1 MSPLSRREFVAVGVA
16 AGAGLVVGFYLPH
29 AGRSGKEMFSPNAY
43 LRITPDNKVTIVCAR
58 SEMGQGVR
66 TALPMILAEEL
77 EADWNQI
84 AIEQAGASTL
94 YGDQGTGGSA
104 SVKTTWDPMRKAGAA
119 AREMLIS
126 AAALT
131 WGVPRSACAAEN
143 GAVVH
148 GASKRRLMYGE
159 LVEKAA
165 TLPIPTDVPLK
176 QNKDYKI
183 VGQRLARV
191 DTPSKV
197 KGEALFGIDFR
208 MPGMKYAVLS
218 RSPTIGGKALSF
230 DDAESKRVAG
240 VRYVAKISDAAVAVV
255 ADSVWGAME
264 GRRVLN
270 VSWDDGP
277 NKDLNT
283 AAVMEAL
290 KQAAAKKGASLH
302 SVGDVSKLTGRRIS
316 AEYHLPFMAHA
327 PMEPGN
333 CTAHFQGTSCELWA
347 PTQVPQDCRDQVA
360 KALGLDPDRVKVNVT
375 LMGGGFGRR
384 LEYDYAV
391 EAALVSKALVD
402 SKMGGPVKVSWTRE
416 DDMRFSTYRP
426 ASLRQLSA
434 VLDGGGWPVA
444 FTHRIVAP
452 SISGQKG
459 QPGPNGVDPD
469 LPDEAPFI
477 YGLSNASLEYVPAE
491 TPVPLGWMRSVYALQ
506 AAFAS
511 EGFIDELAAAAGK
524 DPLEYRLHMLGKDQN
539 IQFFDTTWRTARMR
553 GVLQLAAD
561 KAGWK
566 STLSTGRFRGIAC
579 FGCFSSYAAEVVEIS
594 MENDA
599 PRVHRV
605 VVAVD
610 CGQVV
615 NPAILEQQI
624 QGGIVYAL
632 SNALRAKITI
642 EKGRVVQGNF
652 DDYSPLRMNETPMVE
667 VFAVPSTEAPTGI
680 GEPSVPPLAPA
691 LCNAIYAATRKRI
704 RELPILS

>member
-1 MSPLSRREFVAVGVA
+1 MSPLSRREFVAAGVA

-29 AGRSGKEMFSPNAY
+29 GGRADKGVFSPNAY
-43 LRITPDNKVTIVCAR
+43 LRITPENKITIVVAR

-77 EADWNQI
+77 EADWKQI
-84 AIEQAGASTL
+84 EIEQAGASTL
-94 YGDQGTGGSA
+94 YGDQTTGGSA

-131 WGVPRSACAAEN
+131 WGVPRSTCAAVEGN
-143 GAVVH
+143 ILH
-148 GASKRRLMYGE
+148 GASKRRLSYGE
-159 LVEKAA
+159 LAGKAA
-165 TLPIPTDVPLK
+165 TLPVPTDVPLK

-191 DTPSKV
+191 DTPAKV
-197 KGEALFGIDFR
+197 KGEAVFGIDFR
-208 MPGMKYAVLS
+208 MPGMKFAVLS
-218 RSPTIGGKALSF
+218 RCPTIGGKLVRF
-230 DDAESKRVAG
+230 DDKESKKISG
-240 VRYVAKISDAAVAVV
+240 VGYVGKISDAAVAVV

-264 GRRVLN
+264 GRRLLN

-283 AAVMEAL
+283 AAVFESL
-290 KQAAAKKGASLH
+290 KQTAAKKGASLY
-302 SVGDVSKLTGRRIS
+302 SVGDVSKVTGRRVT
-316 AEYHLPFMAHA
+316 AEYRLPFMAHA

-333 CTAHFQGTSCELWA
+333 CTADYRGTTCELWA
-347 PTQVPQDCRDQVA
+347 PTQVPQDCRDAVA
-360 KALGLDPDRVKVNVT
+360 QAVAIDPDQVKVNVT

-384 LEYDYAV
+384 LEHDYAV
-391 EAALVSKALVD
+391 EAALVSKATNA
-402 SKMGGPVKVSWTRE
+402 PVKVIWTRE

-426 ASLRQLSA
+426 ASLHQLSA
-434 VLDGGGWPVA
+434 VLDGAGWPVA

-459 QPGPNGVDPD
+459 EPVPGGIDPD
-469 LPDEAPFI
+469 LPDEAAFA
-477 YGLSNASLEYVPAE
+477 YALENASIENVIAE
-491 TPVPLGWMRSVYALQ
+491 TVVPLGWMRSVYALQ
-506 AAFAS
+506 AGFAS
-511 EGFIDELAAAAGK
+511 ESFIDELAVAAGK
-524 DPLEYRLHMLGKDQN
+524 DPLEYRLHMLAKDRDV
-539 IQFFDTTWRTARMR
+539 QFFTTTWHTARMR

-561 KAGWK
+561 KAGWRK
-566 STLSTGRFRGIAC
+566 PLPAGRYHGIAC
-579 FGCFSSYAAEVVEIS
+579 FGCFSSYMAEVVEIS
-594 MENDA
+594 MENDV

-605 VVAVD
+605 VAAVD

-615 NPAILEQQI
+615 NPSIMEQQI

-652 DDYSPLRMNETPMVE
+652 DDYAPVRMEETPVVE
-667 VFAVPSTEAPTGI
+667 VYAVPSTEPPTGI

-691 LCNAIYAATRKRI
+691 VCNAIYAATKKRI

>member
-29 AGRSGKEMFSPNAY
+29 AGRSSKEVFSPNAY
-43 LRITPDNKVTIVCAR
+43 LRIMPDNKVTIVVAR

-66 TALPMILAEEL
+66 TVLPMILAEEL
-77 EADWNQI
+77 EADWKQI
-84 AIEQAGASTL
+84 EIEQAGASTL
-94 YGDQGTGGSA
+94 YGDQTTGGSA
-104 SVKTTWDPMRKAGAA
+104 SVRTTWDPMRKAGAA

-131 WGVPRSACAAEN
+131 WGVPRSTCAARD
-143 GAVVH
+143 GAVLH
-148 GASKRRLMYGE
+148 GASQRRLSYGE

-165 TLPIPTDVPLK
+165 TLPIPTDVALK

-191 DTPSKV
+191 DTPAKA
-197 KGEALFGIDFR
+197 KGEAVFGIDFR

-218 RSPTIGGKALSF
+218 RCPTIGGKALNF
-230 DDAESKRVAG
+230 DDKESRKIAG
-240 VRYVAKISDAAVAVV
+240 VSYVGKISDAAVAVV

-264 GRRVLN
+264 GRRLLN

-277 NKDLNT
+277 NKDLNSSGVT
-283 AAVMEAL
+283 ESL
-290 KQAAAKKGASLH
+290 KQAATKKGASLY
-302 SVGDVSKLTGRRIS
+302 SVGDVSKVHGRRIS
-316 AEYHLPFMAHA
+316 AEYQLPFMAHA

-333 CTAHFQGTSCELWA
+333 CTANFQGTRCELWA

-360 KALGLDPDRVKVNVT
+360 KALGFDPDQVKVNVT

-391 EAALVSKALVD
+391 EAALVSKAANV
-402 SKMGGPVKVSWTRE
+402 PVKVIWTRE

-426 ASLRQLSA
+426 ASLHQLSA

-452 SISGQKG
+452 SNSGQKG
-459 QPGPNGVDPD
+459 QPGPNGIDPD
-469 LPDEAPFI
+469 LPDEAAFVYALP
-477 YGLSNASLEYVPAE
+477 NVSLEYVLAE
-491 TPVPLGWMRSVYALQ
+491 TAVPLGWMRSVYALQ
-506 AAFAS
+506 VGFAS
-511 EGFIDELAAAAGK
+511 EGFIDELAVAAGK
-524 DPLEYRLHMLGKDQN
+524 DPLEYRLHMLGKDQD
-539 IQFFDTTWRTARMR
+539 IQYLGSTWHTARMR

-566 STLSTGRFRGIAC
+566 TVLPAGRFRGIAC
-579 FGCFSSYAAEVVEIS
+579 FGCFSSYMAEVVEIS
-594 MENDA
+594 MENDV

-605 VVAVD
+605 VAAVD

-615 NPAILEQQI
+615 YPSIMEQQI

-652 DDYSPLRMNETPMVE
+652 DDYAPLRMDETPVVE
-667 VFAVPSTEAPTGI
+667 VYAVPSTEAPTGI

-691 LCNAIYAATRKRI
+691 LCSAIYAATKKRI
-704 RELPILS
+704 RALPILS

>member
-1 MSPLSRREFVAVGVA
+1 MSPLSRREFVAAGVA

-29 AGRSGKEMFSPNAY
+29 GRASNKVFSPNAY
-43 LRITPDNKVTIVCAR
+43 LRITQDNKITIVVAR

-77 EADWNQI
+77 EADWKQI
-84 AIEQAGASTL
+84 EIEQAGASTL
-94 YGDQGTGGSA
+94 YGDQTTGGSA
-104 SVKTTWDPMRKAGAA
+104 SVRTTWDPMRKAGAA

-131 WGVPRSACAAEN
+131 WGVSRSTCAAQQGN
-143 GAVVH
+143 ILH
-148 GASKRRLMYGE
+148 GASKRQLSYGE
-159 LVEKAA
+159 LAAKAS

-176 QNKDYKI
+176 QSKDYKI

-191 DTPSKV
+191 DTPGKV
-197 KGEALFGIDFR
+197 KGEAVFGIDFR
-208 MPGMKYAVLS
+208 MPGMKYALLS
-218 RSPTIGGKALSF
+218 RCPTIGGKMLSF
-230 DDAESKRVAG
+230 DDEESKKISG
-240 VRYVAKISDAAVAVV
+240 VSYVGKISDTAVAVV

-270 VSWDDGP
+270 VNWDDGP

-290 KQAAAKKGASLH
+290 KQTAAKKGASLY
-302 SVGDVSKLTGRRIS
+302 SVGDVAKATGRRIS
-316 AEYHLPFMAHA
+316 AEYQLPFMAHA

-333 CTAHFQGTSCELWA
+333 CTANYSGTACELWA
-347 PTQVPQDCRDQVA
+347 PTQVPQDCRDSVA
-360 KALGLDPDRVKVNVT
+360 QAVGLDPDQVKVNVT

-384 LEYDYAV
+384 LEHDYAV
-391 EAALVSKALVD
+391 EAALVSKA
-402 SKMGGPVKVSWTRE
+402 MAGPVKVIWTRE

-426 ASLRQLSA
+426 ASLHQLSA
-434 VLDGGGWPVA
+434 VLDGAGWPVA

-459 QPGPNGVDPD
+459 QPGTNGVDPD
-469 LPDEAPFI
+469 LQDEAAFV
-477 YGLSNASLEYVPAE
+477 YGLPNVSLEYVLAE
-491 TPVPLGWMRSVYALQ
+491 TAVPLGWMRSVYALQ
-506 AAFAS
+506 AGFAS
-511 EGFIDELAAAAGK
+511 ESFIDELAAAAGK
-524 DPLEYRLHMLGKDQN
+524 DPLEYRLHMLEKDQD
-539 IQFFDTTWRTARMR
+539 IQYFAATWHTARMR
-553 GVLQLAAD
+553 DVLQLAAE

-566 STLSTGRFRGIAC
+566 NALPAGRFRGIAC
-579 FGCFSSYAAEVVEIS
+579 FGCFSSYVAEVVEIS
-594 MENDA
+594 MENDV

-605 VVAVD
+605 VAAVD

-615 NPAILEQQI
+615 NPSIVEQQI
-624 QGGIVYAL
+624 PGGVVYAL

-652 DDYSPLRMNETPMVE
+652 DDYAPLRMNEVPVVE
-667 VFAVPSTEAPTGI
+667 VYAVPSAEAPTGI

-704 RELPILS
+704 RALPILS

>member
-1 MSPLSRREFVAVGVA
+1 MSPLSRREFVAAGVA

-29 AGRSGKEMFSPNAY
+29 AGRGSKEVFSPNAY
-43 LRITPDNKVTIVCAR
+43 LRITPDNTITIVVAR

-77 EADWNQI
+77 EADWKQI
-84 AIEQAGASTL
+84 EIEQAGASTL

-104 SVKTTWDPMRKAGAA
+104 SVKSTWDPMRKAGAA

-131 WGVPRSACAAEN
+131 WGVPRSTCAAQA
-143 GAVVH
+143 GYILH
-148 GASKRRLMYGE
+148 GASKRRLSYGD
-159 LVEKAA
+159 LVAKAA
-165 TLPIPTDVPLK
+165 TLPVPTDVTLK

-197 KGEALFGIDFR
+197 KGEAVFGIDFR
-208 MPGMKYAVLS
+208 MPGMKFAVLS
-218 RSPTIGGKALSF
+218 RCPTIGGKALSF
-230 DDAESKRVAG
+230 DDKESK
-240 VRYVAKISDAAVAVV
+240 KISGVSYVGKIGEAAVAVV

-283 AAVMEAL
+283 AAVVASL
-290 KQAAAKKGASLH
+290 KQAAAKKGASLY
-302 SVGDVSKLTGRRIS
+302 SVGDVSKAAGRRVE
-316 AEYHLPFMAHA
+316 AEYQLPFMAHA

-333 CTAHFQGTSCELWA
+333 CTANYQGSSCELWA

-360 KALGLDPDRVKVNVT
+360 KALGLDPDQVKVNVT

-391 EAALVSKALVD
+391 EAALVSKAA
-402 SKMGGPVKVSWTRE
+402 STPIKVVWTRE

-426 ASLRQLSA
+426 ASLHQLRA
-434 VLDGGGWPVA
+434 VLDGAGWPVA

-459 QPGPNGVDPD
+459 QPGPGGVDPD
-469 LPDEAPFI
+469 LPDESAFI
-477 YGLSNASLEYVPAE
+477 YGLPNVSLEYVPAE
-491 TPVPLGWMRSVYALQ
+491 TAVPLGWMRSVYALQ
-506 AAFAS
+506 AGFAS
-511 EGFIDELAAAAGK
+511 ESFIDELAAAAGK
-524 DPLEYRLHMLGKDQN
+524 DPLEYRLHMLGKDQT
-539 IQFFDTTWRTARMR
+539 IQYFETAWHTARMR

-561 KAGWK
+561 KAGWGK
-566 STLSTGRFRGIAC
+566 PLPAGRFRGIAC
-579 FGCFSSYAAEVVEIS
+579 FGCFASYMAEVVEIS
-594 MENDA
+594 MQNDG

-605 VVAVD
+605 IAAVD

-615 NPAILEQQI
+615 NPSILEQQI
-624 QGGIVYAL
+624 QGGIVYGL

-652 DDYSPLRMNETPMVE
+652 DDYPPLRMDETPVVE
-667 VFAVPSTEAPTGI
+667 VYAVHSTESPTGI

-691 LCNAIYAATRKRI
+691 LCSAIYAATKKRI
-704 RELPILS
+704 RALPILS